1 MDYADL
7 LQTATLLANYVDPG
21 DLEGIPSEAN
31 LRRAVSSTYYAA
43 FHALSQSCADTLVGP
58 YSADS
63 TREHWVT
70 AYRTLEHRQVRN
82 RFNNQGRMA
91 NFPDQIRAFAI
102 RFIELQDLRHR
113 ADYDPEA
120 TFEPDEVL
128 QLLGDARFAID
139 GFSAA
144 PERERRLL
152 AVYLIAT
159 LR

>member
-7 LQTATLLANYVDPG
+7 LRTATLLASYVDPAYP
-21 DLEGIPSEAN
+21 EGIPSEAN
-31 LRRAVSSTYYAA
+31 LRRAVSTAYYAA

-63 TREHWVT
+63 TREHWVA

-82 RFNNQGRMA
+82 RFSNRRGMTS
-91 NFPDQIRAFAI
+91 FFDQVRDFAS
-102 RFIELQDLRHR
+102 RFNDLQDLRHR
-113 ADYDPEA
+113 ADYDPQS
-120 TFEPDEVL
+120 TFAPAEVL
-128 QLLGDARFAID
+128 QLLSNARLAIEA
-139 GFSAA
+139 FTSA
-144 PERERRLL
+144 PETERRLL

>member
-7 LQTATLLANYVDPG
+7 LRTATFLANYVDPA
-21 DLEGIPSEAN
+21 DPDALPSEAN
-31 LRRAVSSTYYAA
+31 LRRSVSTAYYAP
-43 FHALSQSCADTLVGP
+43 FHALSQSCADSLIGP
-58 YSADS
+58 YSAD
-63 TREHWVT
+63 TTKEHWVT

-91 NFPDQIRAFAI
+91 GFTDQVRYFAG
-102 RFIELQDLRHR
+102 RFVALQDLRHL

-120 TFEPDEVL
+120 VFEPNEVI
-128 QLLGDARFAID
+128 QLLINTQEAIE
-139 GFSAA
+139 GFNAA

>member
-7 LQTATLLANYVDPG
+7 LRTATLLANYVDPG
-21 DLEGIPSEAN
+21 DPQGIPSEAN
-31 LRRAVSSTYYAA
+31 LRRAVSTAYYAA
-43 FHALSQSCADTLVGP
+43 FHVLSQSCADTLVGP
-58 YSADS
+58 YSADA
-63 TREHWVT
+63 TREHWVA

-82 RFNNQGRMA
+82 KFNNRERMA
-91 NFPDQIRAFAI
+91 GFSNQVRDFA
-102 RFIELQDLRHR
+102 RSFVDLQDLRHR

-128 QLLGDARFAID
+128 QLVGDARDVLA
-139 GFSAA
+139 GFNAA
-144 PERERRLL
+144 SERERRLL

>member
-7 LQTATLLANYVDPG
+7 LQTATLLASHVDPADPG
-21 DLEGIPSEAN
+21 RIPSESN
-31 LRRAVSSTYYAA
+31 LRRAVSTAYYAA

-58 YSADS
+58 YSTDS
-63 TREHWVT
+63 TREHWVA

-82 RFNNQGRMA
+82 KFTNLRRMTSFSDQVRDFARRFN
-91 NFPDQIRAFAI
+91 D
-102 RFIELQDLRHR
+102 LQDLRHR

-120 TFEPDEVL
+120 TFAPAEVL
-128 QLLGDARFAID
+128 QLLSNARFAIE

>member
-7 LQTATLLANYVDPG
+7 LRTATLLANFVDPANP
-21 DLEGIPSEAN
+21 EGVPSEAN
-31 LRRAVSSTYYAA
+31 LRRAVSTTYYAA

-58 YSADS
+58 SLADS
-63 TREHWVT
+63 TRELWFT
-70 AYRTLEHRQVRN
+70 AYRTLEHRQIRN
-82 RFNNQGRMA
+82 RFNNGERMA
-91 NFPDQIRAFAI
+91 GFSNQVRDFAR
-102 RFIELQDLRHR
+102 RFVDLQDLRHR

-128 QLLGDARFAID
+128 QLLSDAGFAIE
-139 GFSAA
+139 GFNAA

-159 LR
+159 QR

>member
-21 DLEGIPSEAN
+21 DPDRIPTDAN
-31 LRRAVSSTYYAA
+31 LRRAVSTTYYAA

-58 YSADS
+58 YSADYA
-63 TREHWVT
+63 REHWVA

-82 RFNNQGRMA
+82 KFANLGRMTSFSNQVRDFARRFN
-91 NFPDQIRAFAI
+91 D
-102 RFIELQDLRHR
+102 LQDLRHR
-113 ADYDPEA
+113 ADYDPQA
-120 TFEPDEVL
+120 TFELDEVL
-128 QLLGDARFAID
+128 QLVSDAHAVIE
-139 GFSAA
+139 GFNSA
-144 PERERRLL
+144 PESERRLL